1 MEANTNIPQQP
12 VEEAAIDFA
21 AIWQAIKKY
30 KKLYCWTLGIA
41 FVVATI
47 IGFSIPKTY
56 NCKILL
62 APETGGGNSN
72 LGGLAS
78 LASSFGFS
86 VGGASQGA
94 DAITPSVYPD
104 LMKSVDFKTSLFP
117 IKVKQ
122 KGKDKKAMTYYDYLK
137 YEWRV
142 PWWEDLFGLTA
153 PKPQRDTLVNTFELT
168 GEQARIAGLA
178 IQNVQCKIDKK
189 TGLITID
196 VKMQDPYVAAQLAD
210 SVKNRLQDF
219 LTEYRTKKARHD
231 LNFAMKLNKQA
242 KKDYERIRLLYS
254 EYMDANQDITLLTAA
269 QKQNDLENE
278 MQLAYNNFTATSASV
293 LTAKAK
299 VQQETPSFT
308 TIQSATVPLGP
319 SGPRK
324 DIIMLACFFLAVLGT
339 TIYALFKEN
348 QLKPLLGLS

>member
-1 MEANTNIPQQP
+1 MEENKNIP
-12 VEEAAIDFA
+12 EEASIDFG

-47 IGFSIPKTY
+47 IGYSIPQTY
-56 NCKILL
+56 NCQILL
-62 APETGGGNSN
+62 APETGGGSSM
-72 LGGLAS
+72 GGLAS

-86 VGGASQGA
+86 VGGGSQGG

-117 IKVKQ
+117 IKVQ
-122 KGKDKKAMTYYDYLK
+122 KKGDKKSMTYYDYLK

-142 PWWEDLFGLTA
+142 PWWEDWFGWKA
-153 PKPQRDTLVNTFELT
+153 PKPEKDTLVNTFELT

-189 TGLITID
+189 TNLITID
-196 VKMQDPYVAAQLAD
+196 VKMQDPYVATQLAD

-231 LNFAMKLNKQA
+231 LDFALKLNKQA
-242 KKDYERIRLLYS
+242 KKDYERIRQLYAD
-254 EYMDANQDITLLTAA
+254 YMDANQDMMLLSAK
-269 QKQNDLENE
+269 QKQDDLENE
-278 MQLAYNNFTATSASV
+278 MQLAYNNFTATSTSV

-299 VQQETPSFT
+299 VQEETPSFT

-319 SGPRK
+319 SGPNTRL
-324 DIIMLACFFLAVLGT
+324 IMLVCLFLAALGT
-339 TIYALFKEN
+339 TIYALYKED
-348 QLKPLLGLS
+348 QLKSLLGLS

>member
-1 MEANTNIPQQP
+1 MEENKSIPQP
-12 VEEAAIDFA
+12 EEASIDFG
-21 AIWQAIKKY
+21 AIWAAIKKY

-41 FVVATI
+41 FVVALI

-62 APETGGGNSN
+62 APETGGASS

-86 VGGASQGA
+86 VGVGSQGG

-137 YEWRV
+137 YEWRE
-142 PWWEDLFGLTA
+142 PWWKDCFGLMA
-153 PKPQRDTLVNTFELT
+153 PKLKPDTIVNTFELT

-178 IQNVQCKIDKK
+178 IKNVKCEIDKK
-189 TGLITID
+189 TSLITID
-196 VKMQDPYVAAQLAD
+196 VTMQDPYVAAQLAD

-219 LTEYRTKKARHD
+219 LTEYRTQKARID
-231 LNFAMKLNKQA
+231 LKYALMLNKQA
-242 KKDYERIRLLYS
+242 KKDYERIRQLYAD
-254 EYMDANQDITLLTAA
+254 YMDANQDMTLLAA
-269 QKQNDLENE
+269 KQKQDDLENE
-278 MQLAYNNFTATSASV
+278 MQLQYNNFTATSASV

-299 VQQETPSFT
+299 VQETTPSFT
-308 TIQSATVPLGP
+308 TIQSATVPLSPAGP
-319 SGPRK
+319 KKPM
-324 DIIMLACFFLAVLGT
+324 IMLVCLFLAALGT
-339 TIYALFKEN
+339 TIYALYKED

>member
-1 MEANTNIPQQP
+1 MEENKKEIKQLPQ
-12 VEEAAIDFA
+12 EEAAIDFG

-30 KKLYCWTLGIA
+30 KKLYYKTLGVA
-41 FVVATI
+41 FVLALI

-62 APETGGGNSN
+62 APETGGGSSM
-72 LGGLAS
+72 GGLAS
-78 LASSFGFS
+78 LASTFGVSFG
-86 VGGASQGA
+86 GGSQGG

-122 KGKDKKAMTYYDYLK
+122 KDAKKAMTYYDYLK

-142 PWWEDLFGLTA
+142 PWWEDWFGLRA
-153 PKPQRDTLVNTFELT
+153 PQLKPDTIVNTFELT

-178 IQNVQCKIDKK
+178 IKYVQCKIDKK
-189 TGLITID
+189 TNLITID
-196 VKMQDPYVAAQLAD
+196 VTMQDPYVAAQLAD
-210 SVKNRLQDF
+210 SVRNRLQDF
-219 LTEYRTKKARHD
+219 LTSYRTKKARYD
-231 LNFAMKLNKQA
+231 LEYAQKLNRQA
-242 KKDYERIRLLYS
+242 KKDYERARALYA
-254 EYMDANQDITLLTAA
+254 EYVDANQDMTLQTAR

-278 MQLAYNNFTATSASV
+278 MQLQYNNFTATSAQV
-293 LTAKAK
+293 LAAKAL
-299 VQQETPSFT
+299 VQKETPSFT

-319 SGPRK
+319 SGPNTRM
-324 DIIMLACFFLAVLGT
+324 IMLVCLFLALLGT
-339 TIYALFKEN
+339 TVYALYKEN

>member
-1 MEANTNIPQQP
+1 MEENKNIPQP
-12 VEEAAIDFA
+12 EEAAIDFA

-41 FVVATI
+41 FVIATI
-47 IGFSIPKTY
+47 IGFSLPKTY

-62 APETGGGNSN
+62 APETGGGSSS

-86 VGGASQGA
+86 VGGGSQGS

-117 IKVKQ
+117 IKVQ
-122 KGKDKKAMTYYDYLK
+122 KKGDKKAMTYYDYLK

-142 PWWEDLFGLTA
+142 PWWEDWFGLTA
-153 PKPQRDTLVNTFELT
+153 PKLKPDTIVNTFELT
-168 GEQARIAGLA
+168 GEQARIAELA
-178 IQNVQCKIDKK
+178 IKKVQCKIDKK

-196 VKMQDPYVAAQLAD
+196 VTMQDPYVAAQLAD

-231 LNFAMKLNKQA
+231 LDFAMKLNKQA

-278 MQLAYNNFTATSASV
+278 MQLAYNNFTATSTSV

-299 VQQETPSFT
+299 VQEETPSFT

-319 SGPRK
+319 SGPNTRL
-324 DIIMLACFFLAVLGT
+324 IMLVCLFLAALGT
-339 TIYALFKEN
+339 TIYALYKEN

>member
-30 KKLYCWTLGIA
+30 KKLYYKTLGVA
-41 FVVATI
+41 FVVALI
-47 IGFSIPKTY
+47 IGFSLPKTY

-62 APETGGGNSN
+62 APETGGGSSM
-72 LGGLAS
+72 GGLAS
-78 LASSFGFS
+78 LASSFGFG
-86 VGGASQGA
+86 VGGGSQGG
-94 DAITPSVYPD
+94 DAITPTVYPD

-142 PWWEDLFGLTA
+142 PWWEDWFGLTA
-153 PKPQRDTLVNTFELT
+153 PKPKKDTLVNTFELT

-178 IQNVQCKIDKK
+178 IKYVQCKIDKK
-189 TGLITID
+189 TNLITID
-196 VKMQDPYVAAQLAD
+196 VTMQDPYVAAQLAD

-231 LNFAMKLNKQA
+231 LDYALKLNKQA
-242 KKDYERIRLLYS
+242 KKDYERIRQLYAD
-254 EYMDANQDITLLTAA
+254 YMDANQDMTLLAA
-269 QKQNDLENE
+269 KQKQDDLENE
-278 MQLAYNNFTATSASV
+278 MQLAYNNFTATSTSV

-319 SGPRK
+319 AGPK
-324 DIIMLACFFLAVLGT
+324 KELIMLVCLFLAALGT